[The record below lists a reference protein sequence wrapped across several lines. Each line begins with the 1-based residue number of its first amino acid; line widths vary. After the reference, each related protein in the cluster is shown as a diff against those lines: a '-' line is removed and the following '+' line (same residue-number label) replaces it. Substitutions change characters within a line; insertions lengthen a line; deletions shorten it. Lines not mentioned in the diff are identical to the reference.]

1 MAAEQGQLRSRR
13 SVVRPTE
20 YLASEFN
27 DGLISENEQKKIPY
41 HLLSGQL
48 GFFHWLF
55 VFAMLASLY
64 GLVVLLDLKM
74 PDVKPANQYE
84 HFSEMRARQFLTQIA
99 SLGPRP
105 SGSEALEIHAFRII
119 TEKINSLKEV
129 VKRNDV
135 NRIEMDIQRPTGCYD
150 LKFLSVFTLCYH
162 KVTNIVAR
170 IGPKKGPTDFS
181 ILINCHFDTLPDT
194 PGATD
199 NAVSCAIMMEIL
211 EVFAHLNEPLEHDI
225 LFLFNGAEENFLQ
238 ASHGFIV
245 NHPWRHSLRAFINL
259 EGCGSGGRELL
270 FQTGPGESW
279 LIKTYLD
286 NAPHPHCN
294 VLGQEI
300 FQLGII
306 PSDTDFRIFRDY
318 GKISGFDIAY
328 IRNGWVYH
336 TEFDRPE
343 LIDIG
348 AIQRSGDNIL
358 ALSRAL
364 IRSPYLKQPANFN
377 EGTKWVFLDVV
388 GLFTIFYE
396 MKLALIFNY
405 TVLVLVLIRIYLHLF
420 RNGDYSINVLLRASM
435 NQFMAFG
442 AMLFIGICLVLI
454 ISLLNMTMSWY
465 SMPELVFPLY
475 IVPMMT
481 AAFFAHARSAGKME
495 LDMAMKFEKAHF
507 DSTIIFWSLV
517 LFILTWIHSAS
528 SYLFMFHVLFPLI
541 RDPLLSISKIFGF
554 IKVITPKSLFWAQ
567 SICLTPLII
576 LISTYTQL
584 LFDFFVPVMGR
595 FGNTINPEIFIMS
608 FSLLVSLTFVLF
620 TNNLIYVSRRLGF
633 MVKCM
638 IAVSLFCFLIISTT
652 NVGVPY
658 KYSKE
663 SPRLRRVI
671 ALHAKKSVFKFDGN
685 LLNSETG
692 LFVQALDYRGA
703 DDLPEHTFLQGVG
716 KPDCSNTTDE
726 YCQMPY
732 YTAIHQLFPPDRSR
746 WVPLPTE
753 PPIARPLNVKLLE
766 RKFLSNNMLNLT
778 IAIFGGADKASL
790 HITPLDGFQMR
801 NWSLT
806 AFNPKTY
813 SNRPHA
819 TYFVFM
825 TYGYEA
831 PKERI
836 IWILLEKNEGKKLTL
851 TDVGKEP
858 ALELAVATHYVHGAN
873 QNSDTLHQLR
883 SLIANRREKPHAGVG
898 FWRWGIT
905 LTAGVSEIVVHSF

>member
-20 YLASEFN
+20 YLSSEFN
-27 DGLISENEQKKIPY
+27 DELISENEQKKIPY

-55 VFAMLASLY
+55 VFAMLAALY

-74 PDVKPANQYE
+74 PDVKPADQYE

-99 SLGPRP
+99 NLGPRP

-129 VKRNDV
+129 AERNDV

-405 TVLVLVLIRIYLHLF
+405 TVLVLVLFRIYLHLF
-420 RNGDYSINVLLRASM
+420 RNGDYSINVLLCASM

-495 LDMAMKFEKAHF
+495 LFF
-507 DSTIIFWSLV
+507 LY
-517 LFILTWIHSAS
+517 LLGFIQLALI
-528 SYLFMFHVLFPLI
+528 YLCFMFYFHSFVILYCQFQ
-541 RDPLLSISKIFGF
+541 KFFGF

-753 PPIARPLNVKLLE
+753 PPIARPLNVKLLDE
-766 RKFLSNNMLNLT
+766 NF
-778 IAIFGGADKASL
+778 
-790 HITPLDGFQMR
+790 FQ
-801 NWSLT
+801 
-806 AFNPKTY
+806 
-813 SNRPHA
+813 
-819 TYFVFM
+819 
-825 TYGYEA
+825 
-831 PKERI
+831 I
-836 IWILLEKNEGKKLTL
+836 IC
-851 TDVGKEP
+851 
-858 ALELAVATHYVHGAN
+858 
-873 QNSDTLHQLR
+873 
-883 SLIANRREKPHAGVG
+883 LI
-898 FWRWGIT
+898 
-905 LTAGVSEIVVHSF
+905 

>member
-1 MAAEQGQLRSRR
+1 MTDVMREMIAQLMGQQRAEEEGRKLPPFDHHSVCRSYLQGCCPRELLSDTRLESMMSCRKMHEPAHKGEYNKAQEKRDLFYDVEAYEELEDAICIVDQEIRRLQDKVKRDAENNLDLTEQHRTQKIFEVNEQIGVALVQIEALGNEGRINESVELSRKVDELKKRKRELDTEMKGVYPAMLQRLRVCETCSAQLNVMDHETRLQDHYGGKMHLGMVQIREKYAEMKLFNFKNSIDERRTLKKLAEEKERSERRSQRGRSRSRERKR
-13 SVVRPTE
+13 SRSRE
-20 YLASEFN
+20 
-27 DGLISENEQKKIPY
+27 KKS
-41 HLLSGQL
+41 HRSRSRSKSKSRSHKERRRSRSRERKSSRRDSSRERFSGQL

-55 VFAMLASLY
+55 VFAMLAALY

-405 TVLVLVLIRIYLHLF
+405 TVLVLVLFRIYLHLF
-420 RNGDYSINVLLRASM
+420 RNGDYSINVLLCASM

-442 AMLFIGICLVLI
+442 AI
-454 ISLLNMTMSWY
+454 LLNMTMSWY

-495 LDMAMKFEKAHF
+495 L
-507 DSTIIFWSLV
+507 V
-517 LFILTWIHSAS
+517 N
-528 SYLFMFHVLFPLI
+528 
-541 RDPLLSISKIFGF
+541 
-554 IKVITPKSLFWAQ
+554 
-567 SICLTPLII
+567 
-576 LISTYTQL
+576 
-584 LFDFFVPVMGR
+584 FV
-595 FGNTINPEIFIMS
+595 
-608 FSLLVSLTFVLF
+608 
-620 TNNLIYVSRRLGF
+620 
-633 MVKCM
+633 
-638 IAVSLFCFLIISTT
+638 
-652 NVGVPY
+652 
-658 KYSKE
+658 
-663 SPRLRRVI
+663 
-671 ALHAKKSVFKFDGN
+671 
-685 LLNSETG
+685 
-692 LFVQALDYRGA
+692 
-703 DDLPEHTFLQGVG
+703 
-716 KPDCSNTTDE
+716 
-726 YCQMPY
+726 
-732 YTAIHQLFPPDRSR
+732 
-746 WVPLPTE
+746 
-753 PPIARPLNVKLLE
+753 
-766 RKFLSNNMLNLT
+766 
-778 IAIFGGADKASL
+778 
-790 HITPLDGFQMR
+790 
-801 NWSLT
+801 
-806 AFNPKTY
+806 
-813 SNRPHA
+813 
-819 TYFVFM
+819 
-825 TYGYEA
+825 
-831 PKERI
+831 
-836 IWILLEKNEGKKLTL
+836 
-851 TDVGKEP
+851 
-858 ALELAVATHYVHGAN
+858 
-873 QNSDTLHQLR
+873 
-883 SLIANRREKPHAGVG
+883 
-898 FWRWGIT
+898 
-905 LTAGVSEIVVHSF
+905 